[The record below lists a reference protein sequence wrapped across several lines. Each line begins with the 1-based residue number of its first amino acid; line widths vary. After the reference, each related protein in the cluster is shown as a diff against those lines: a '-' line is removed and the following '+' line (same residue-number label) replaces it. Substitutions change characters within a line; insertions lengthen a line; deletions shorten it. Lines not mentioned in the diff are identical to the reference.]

1 MPISGFQRP
10 LMAWAQESIAKADAR
25 PGIFELYDQYEAII
39 YIAASQNVKESM
51 QTLFT
56 TGTAAKPCLNQATH
70 VRFEYVEK
78 PDLALK
84 NHMIVFQ
91 SSSGGQL
98 PECNQ

>member
-1 MPISGFQRP
+1 
-10 LMAWAQESIAKADAR
+10 MAWAQESIAKADAR

-39 YIAASQNVKESM
+39 YIAASANVKETM
-51 QTLFT
+51 QILFNA
-56 TGTAAKPCLNQATH
+56 GTADKPCLNQATH

-84 NHMIVFQ
+84 NHMIVFK
-91 SSSGGQL
+91 SSSGGQP